1 MRSAECVI
9 GVSGCIAVLV
19 DYFAD
24 ISERIVGIAGF
35 AAVRIG
41 DNRNLVFAVVL
52 IRSFVAFRVSD
63 GELVAVRV
71 IGGDCLAAEFV
82 IAFCRASQ
90 RVIHRA
96 GLAAVCVNLLYG
108 ASQQVID
115 ILCHIAFGV
124 GNTKLISRKVVSVRS
139 NAAECVRFGQQ
150 PSCLVVSV
158 GGFVAFAVNLL
169 YRCIDG
175 VVLGLGFIAV
185 CVRCDKQIANRVI
198 GIGCLVACTVG
209 FGLGSSE
216 CVIGVGF
223 LVALC
228 VGFRNRAS
236 HAVIRIDCFAVQSV
250 NRLCYTVE
258 RVIFIGGRIA
268 FRVRSLD
275 KQAAVIV
282 GVAGF
287 VTLCVCYRNKL
298 CGVLVIFIGGFVA
311 VRVRAFQRFAVRA
324 VFGRYR
330 AAERVLGRGG
340 KAVGIVLIRG
350 FAAQRVYGFQQLA
363 RLGVGMLGR
372 CGSRITHLG
381 MLCNDAAYGIVFK
394 ADNAAFCVSDRKLPS
409 LIVIHIGSLI
419 AECVRNRNRQT
430 ECIIGVR
437 SGMSVLVA
445 ELGQAV
451 SRIGIGFRV
460 AERVRDRR
468 NIAARRISQCHSG
481 IIRIA
486 NFRHIAIAVVLV
498 CGCTIQAVACR
509 VGAIIAVI
517 GVGGGV
523 LRAVDN
529 RTDFLNIAVVVVI
542 VARFQTVRVYTGRN
556 TRVIV
561 IGNGRNSGNV
571 RVDKGL
577 LYHTAYTV
585 VLVLDVD
592 FVFKV
597 GGSVQIAVAIVGIVQ
612 RITVCIGN
620 AG

>member
-9 GVSGCIAVLV
+9 GVLGCIAVLV
-19 DYFAD
+19 GYFAD

-35 AAVRIG
+35 AAVGIG
-41 DNRNLVFAVVL
+41 DDCDLVFAVVL
-52 IRSFVAFRVSD
+52 IRSFVAFRVSYSK
-63 GELVAVRV
+63 LVAVRV
-71 IGGDCLAAEFV
+71 IGGSCLAAEFV

-108 ASQQVID
+108 ASQQVVD
-115 ILCHIAFGV
+115 ILRHIAFGV
-124 GNTKLISRKVVSVRS
+124 GNTKLIARKVVSVRS
-139 NAAECVRFGQQ
+139 NAAERVCFGQQ

-185 CVRCDKQIANRVI
+185 CVCGNKKIANRVI
-198 GIGCLVACTVG
+198 GIGSLVACAIG

-287 VTLCVCYRNKL
+287 VALCVCYRNKL
-298 CGVLVIFIGGFVA
+298 CGILVIFIGGFVA
-311 VRVRAFQRFAVRA
+311 VRIRAFERFAVRA

-372 CGSRITHLG
+372 CG
-381 MLCNDAAYGIVFK
+381 C
-394 ADNAAFCVSDRKLPS
+394 
-409 LIVIHIGSLI
+409 
-419 AECVRNRNRQT
+419 
-430 ECIIGVR
+430 
-437 SGMSVLVA
+437 
-445 ELGQAV
+445 
-451 SRIGIGFRV
+451 
-460 AERVRDRR
+460 
-468 NIAARRISQCHSG
+468 
-481 IIRIA
+481 
-486 NFRHIAIAVVLV
+486 
-498 CGCTIQAVACR
+498 
-509 VGAIIAVI
+509 
-517 GVGGGV
+517 
-523 LRAVDN
+523 
-529 RTDFLNIAVVVVI
+529 
-542 VARFQTVRVYTGRN
+542 
-556 TRVIV
+556 
-561 IGNGRNSGNV
+561 
-571 RVDKGL
+571 
-577 LYHTAYTV
+577 
-585 VLVLDVD
+585 
-592 FVFKV
+592 
-597 GGSVQIAVAIVGIVQ
+597 
-612 RITVCIGN
+612 
-620 AG
+620 

>member
-1 MRSAECVI
+1 MLCSRITQSVNRFFHTIRTVVLALCDYCSVLGDRNRVAYLVVAVFGHNTYCVGFGMRSAECVI
-9 GVSGCIAVLV
+9 GVLGCIAVLV
-19 DYFAD
+19 GYFAD

-35 AAVRIG
+35 AAVGIG
-41 DNRNLVFAVVL
+41 DDCDLVFAVVL
-52 IRSFVAFRVSD
+52 IRSFVAFRVSYSK
-63 GELVAVRV
+63 LVAVRV
-71 IGGDCLAAEFV
+71 IGGSCLAAEFV

-108 ASQQVID
+108 ASQQVVD
-115 ILCHIAFGV
+115 ILRHIAFGV

-139 NAAECVRFGQQ
+139 NAAECVCFGQQ
-150 PSCLVVSV
+150 PSYLVVSV

-236 HAVIRIDCFAVQSV
+236 HAVIRIDRFAVQRV

-258 RVIFIGGRIA
+258 RVIFIGSRIA

-287 VTLCVCYRNKL
+287 VALCVCYRNKL
-298 CGVLVIFIGGFVA
+298 CGILVIFIGGFVA
-311 VRVRAFQRFAVRA
+311 VRIRAFERFAVRA

-372 CGSRITHLG
+372 CG
-381 MLCNDAAYGIVFK
+381 C
-394 ADNAAFCVSDRKLPS
+394 
-409 LIVIHIGSLI
+409 
-419 AECVRNRNRQT
+419 
-430 ECIIGVR
+430 
-437 SGMSVLVA
+437 
-445 ELGQAV
+445 
-451 SRIGIGFRV
+451 
-460 AERVRDRR
+460 
-468 NIAARRISQCHSG
+468 
-481 IIRIA
+481 
-486 NFRHIAIAVVLV
+486 
-498 CGCTIQAVACR
+498 
-509 VGAIIAVI
+509 
-517 GVGGGV
+517 
-523 LRAVDN
+523 
-529 RTDFLNIAVVVVI
+529 
-542 VARFQTVRVYTGRN
+542 
-556 TRVIV
+556 
-561 IGNGRNSGNV
+561 
-571 RVDKGL
+571 
-577 LYHTAYTV
+577 
-585 VLVLDVD
+585 
-592 FVFKV
+592 
-597 GGSVQIAVAIVGIVQ
+597 
-612 RITVCIGN
+612 
-620 AG
+620 